1 MSYTVIVE
9 FTDLKDN
16 NRKYRVGDIFP
27 REGLKVSKE
36 RLESLSTDKNKRGFP
51 VIECTEPE
59 KEEPVEIVK
68 PEEKPVET
76 IEPEK
81 PAEVE
86 AEVTSE
92 VEDPLPVKK
101 TGGRKKKDAK

>member
-36 RLESLSTDKNKRGFP
+36 RLESLSTDKNRRGFP

-59 KEEPVEIVK
+59 KEPEKEPVEIVK
-68 PEEKPVET
+68 PEEKPVEV
-76 IEPEK
+76 IEPEEPVK
-81 PAEVE
+81 
-86 AEVTSE
+86 

-101 TGGRKKKDAK
+101 TGGKKKKDVK